1 MMFCQMLKIILSN
14 QFKKDLRLAAKRGYK
29 LELLE
34 KVVDKI
40 ANNIKLENKY
50 KDHSL
55 SGQYVGFKECHILPD
70 WLLVYRIDNDNL
82 ILFLSRT
89 GSHSDLFN

>member
-1 MMFCQMLKIILSN
+1 MFCKMLKIILSN

-70 WLLVYRIDNDNL
+70 WLLVYRIENDNL

-89 GSHSDLFN
+89 GSYSDLFN

>member
-1 MMFCQMLKIILSN
+1 MMFCKMLKIILSN

-50 KDHSL
+50 KDHYL
-55 SGQYVGFKECHILPD
+55 SGQYVGFKECHILPN
-70 WLLVYRIDNDNL
+70 RK
-82 ILFLSRT
+82 
-89 GSHSDLFN
+89 

>member
-1 MMFCQMLKIILSN
+1 MMFCK
-14 QFKKDLRLAAKRGYK
+14 AAKRVYK

-40 ANNIKLENKY
+40 TNNIKLENKY

-55 SGQYVGFKECHILPD
+55 SGEYVGFKECHILPN
-70 WLLVYRIDNDNL
+70 IK
-82 ILFLSRT
+82 
-89 GSHSDLFN
+89 

>member
-1 MMFCQMLKIILSN
+1 MMFCKMLKIILSN

-40 ANNIKLENKY
+40 VNNTKLENKY
-50 KDHSL
+50 KDYSL
-55 SGQYVGFKECHILPD
+55 SGQYVGFKECHILPN
-70 WLLVYRIDNDNL
+70 RQ
-82 ILFLSRT
+82 
-89 GSHSDLFN
+89 

>member
-55 SGQYVGFKECHILPD
+55 SGQYVGFKECHILP
-70 WLLVYRIDNDNL
+70 NKK
-82 ILFLSRT
+82 
-89 GSHSDLFN
+89 

>member
-1 MMFCQMLKIILSN
+1 M
-14 QFKKDLRLAAKRGYK
+14 
-29 LELLE
+29 
-34 KVVDKI
+34 DKI

-55 SGQYVGFKECHILPD
+55 SGQYVGFKEYHILPD
-70 WLLVYRIDNDNL
+70 WLLVYRIENDNL

>member
-1 MMFCQMLKIILSN
+1 MFCKMLKIILSN

-29 LELLE
+29 LDLLE
-34 KVVDKI
+34 EVVDKI

-55 SGQYVGFKECHILPD
+55 SGQYVGFKECHIQPD
-70 WLLVYRIDNDNL
+70 WLLIYRIENDNL

>member
-1 MMFCQMLKIILSN
+1 MMFCKMLKIILSN

-40 ANNIKLENKY
+40 VNNTKLENKY

-55 SGQYVGFKECHILPD
+55 SGQYVGFKECHIWPN
-70 WLLVYRIDNDNL
+70 RK
-82 ILFLSRT
+82 
-89 GSHSDLFN
+89 

>member
-1 MMFCQMLKIILSN
+1 MLEVVLSN
-14 QFKKDLRLAAKRGYK
+14 QFKKDLKLASKRGYK

-34 KVVDKI
+34 KTVDKI
-40 ANNIKLENKY
+40 ANNIKLEDKY
-50 KDHSL
+50 RDHAL
-55 SGQYVGFKECHILPD
+55 TGNYVGFRECHIQPD
-70 WLLVYRIDNDNL
+70 WLLVYRIENDEL

>member
-1 MMFCQMLKIILSN
+1 MLEVVLSN
-14 QFKKDLRLAAKRGYK
+14 QFKKDLKLASKRGYK

-34 KVVDKI
+34 KTVDKI
-40 ANNIKLENKY
+40 ANNIKLEDKY
-50 KDHSL
+50 RDHAL
-55 SGQYVGFKECHILPD
+55 TGNYIGFRECHIQPD
-70 WLLVYRIDNDNL
+70 WLLVYRIENDEL

>member
-1 MMFCQMLKIILSN
+1 MFCNMLKII
-14 QFKKDLRLAAKRGYK
+14 KKDLRLAAKRGYK

-50 KDHSL
+50 KDYSL
-55 SGQYVGFKECHILPD
+55 SGQYVGFKECHILP
-70 WLLVYRIDNDNL
+70 NKK
-82 ILFLSRT
+82 
-89 GSHSDLFN
+89 

>member
-1 MMFCQMLKIILSN
+1 MFCKMLKIILSN

-50 KDHSL
+50 KDHYL
-55 SGQYVGFKECHILPD
+55 SGQYVGFKECHIWPN
-70 WLLVYRIDNDNL
+70 RK
-82 ILFLSRT
+82 
-89 GSHSDLFN
+89 

>member
-1 MMFCQMLKIILSN
+1 MLDIVLSN
-14 QFKKDLRLAAKRGYK
+14 QFKKDLKLASKRGYK

-34 KVVDKI
+34 KTVDKI
-40 ANNIKLENKY
+40 ANNIKLEDKY
-50 KDHSL
+50 RDHAL
-55 SGQYVGFKECHILPD
+55 TGNYIGFQECHIQSD
-70 WLLVYRIDNDNL
+70 WLLVYRIENDEL

>member
-1 MMFCQMLKIILSN
+1 MFCKMLKIILSN

-40 ANNIKLENKY
+40 VNNTKLENKY

-55 SGQYVGFKECHILPD
+55 SGQYVGFKECHIWPN
-70 WLLVYRIDNDNL
+70 RK
-82 ILFLSRT
+82 
-89 GSHSDLFN
+89 

>member
-1 MMFCQMLKIILSN
+1 MFCKMLKIILSN

-50 KDHSL
+50 KDYSL
-55 SGQYVGFKECHILPD
+55 SGQYVGFKECHIWPN
-70 WLLVYRIDNDNL
+70 RK
-82 ILFLSRT
+82 
-89 GSHSDLFN
+89 

>member
-1 MMFCQMLKIILSN
+1 MMFYKMLKIILSN

-40 ANNIKLENKY
+40 ANIKLENKY

-55 SGQYVGFKECHILPD
+55 SGEYVGFKECHILPN
-70 WLLVYRIDNDNL
+70 IK
-82 ILFLSRT
+82 
-89 GSHSDLFN
+89 

>member
-1 MMFCQMLKIILSN
+1 MMFYKMLKIILSN

-40 ANNIKLENKY
+40 ANIKLENKY
-50 KDHSL
+50 KDHYL
-55 SGQYVGFKECHILPD
+55 SGQYVGFKECHILPN
-70 WLLVYRIDNDNL
+70 RK
-82 ILFLSRT
+82 
-89 GSHSDLFN
+89 

>member
-1 MMFCQMLKIILSN
+1 MLKIILSN

>member
-1 MMFCQMLKIILSN
+1 MLEIVLSN
-14 QFKKDLRLAAKRGYK
+14 QFKKDLKLASKRGYK

-34 KVVDKI
+34 RIVDKI
-40 ANNIKLENKY
+40 ANNIKLEDKY
-50 KDHSL
+50 RDHAL
-55 SGQYVGFKECHILPD
+55 TGNYVGFRECHIQPD
-70 WLLVYRIDNDNL
+70 WLLVYRIENDEL

>member
-1 MMFCQMLKIILSN
+1 MFCKMLKIILSN

-40 ANNIKLENKY
+40 SNNIKLENKY

-55 SGQYVGFKECHILPD
+55 SGQYVGFKECHIWPN
-70 WLLVYRIDNDNL
+70 RK
-82 ILFLSRT
+82 
-89 GSHSDLFN
+89 

>member
-1 MMFCQMLKIILSN
+1 MFCKMLKIILAN

-40 ANNIKLENKY
+40 VNNTKLENKC
-50 KDHSL
+50 KDHS
-55 SGQYVGFKECHILPD
+55 
-70 WLLVYRIDNDNL
+70 
-82 ILFLSRT
+82 
-89 GSHSDLFN
+89 